1 MFSVSLNTLTD
12 LYQKK
17 NVFDKNFKLS
27 DLDLNIKACTTA
39 SISTQYNNTF
49 SVVRHEFLEL
59 QIRIG
64 LDKYLRTGICKNEAE
79 ALEAFFASKIFNFI
93 DPYEWRMK
101 RLFNEECD
109 TVIIAN
115 KELLNTIFESSKGRI
130 SKNSEKRGL
139 CEEDFLFAMT
149 EFGFF
154 NDKFTVRYGH
164 ICFHLA
170 LTTRVDE
177 INNTIF
183 MLAGF
188 YEFIE
193 AFCRVVDLTDTQ
205 DVDKDIILGFCNPE
219 VTLDKKIEKG
229 LGGFNYLKGGR
240 RRR

>member
-1 MFSVSLNTLTD
+1 MSLNTLTD

-17 NVFDKNFKLS
+17 GVFDKNFKLS

-39 SISTQYNNTF
+39 SMSTQFNNTF

-64 LDKYLRTGICKNEAE
+64 LDKYLRTGICKTEKD
-79 ALEAFFASKIFNFI
+79 ALETFFNATIFSFI
-93 DPYEWRMK
+93 DPYEWRVQ

-109 TVIIAN
+109 TVITAN
-115 KELLNTIFESSKGRI
+115 KDLLNGLFESSKGKV
-130 SKNSEKRGL
+130 SKNMEKRGL
-139 CEEDFLFAMT
+139 CEEDFLFFMT
-149 EFGFF
+149 ESGFF

-164 ICFHLA
+164 ICFHLS

-177 INNTIF
+177 INNSTF

-193 AFCRVVDLTDTQ
+193 AFCRVVDMADSQ
-205 DVDKDIILGFCNPE
+205 DVDKDILVGYCNSDVP
-219 VTLDKKIEKG
+219 LDKKIEKG
-229 LGGFNYLKGGR
+229 LSGFNYLKGRRGR
-240 RRR
+240 R